1 MYKTILATVEDHILT
16 VTINRPDKMN
26 ALNKEVIQEL
36 SQVIKEIYDNEE
48 IWGAIITGAGEKA
61 FVAGA
66 DISEFTELDA
76 SGGEDLARFGQQEV
90 FDKIE
95 NSPKPII
102 AAVNGF
108 ALGGGCELALSCHFI
123 YASEKAKFGQ
133 PEVNLGLIPGYGGSQ
148 RLTQL
153 AGRNMAMELIM
164 TGRMVGAEEAEKIG
178 IANRI
183 CSPESLIEETRKT
196 LSLIISKGPGAI
208 ARAIETINGFNH
220 IKSGYDLEIKKFGE
234 CFGTDEMKEGVNAFL
249 EKRQANFRKK

>member
-153 AGRNMAMELIM
+153 AGRNIAMELIM

-220 IKSGYDLEIKKFGE
+220 TKSGYDLEIKKFGE

>member
-178 IANRI
+178 IANKI

-220 IKSGYDLEIKKFGE
+220 TK
-234 CFGTDEMKEGVNAFL
+234 
-249 EKRQANFRKK
+249 